1 MAKFVYRMQNI
12 LELKQKMEDQ
22 EKIVYT
28 MAANALKAE
37 QDKLTELYVRRAG
50 YEKQLSDCMHGTLDL
65 ARIHRCKNSIDAMK
79 SLIREQM
86 MNVRKAE
93 KALDIERQKLDEVMK
108 DRKTHEKLR
117 EKAFEQFKEDLK
129 AEEVKEIDQLTS
141 YTHSIPAEEE

>member
-1 MAKFVYRMQNI
+1 
-12 LELKQKMEDQ
+12 
-22 EKIVYT
+22 
-28 MAANALKAE
+28 
-37 QDKLTELYVRRAG
+37 
-50 YEKQLSDCMHGTLDL
+50 
-65 ARIHRCKNSIDAMK
+65 MK